1 MGATVLIVDDERN
14 ILLTLNQAL
23 QLEGY
28 RTELAAGAQLALDV
42 IAARPVDVV
51 LMDVKMPDLDGVA
64 ALERI
69 RALKPELPVIMM
81 SGHGTIDTAVKAT
94 QLGAR
99 DFLEKPISRDRLLL
113 ALRNALEHQRI
124 VEELEALRAEVGR
137 YDMVGQGAAMQ
148 RVYALIQRA
157 APSEGRVLI
166 TGENG
171 TGKELIARAVH
182 QHSRRQK
189 GPFVKL
195 NCAAVPHELIESE
208 LFGHEKGAFTG
219 ALTARRGKF
228 EAAHEGTLFLDEVGD
243 MPPAMQ
249 AKLLRVLQEGEL
261 ERVGGHE
268 TLMVDVRVIAATN
281 KDLEREIERGRFR
294 EDLYFRLNVV
304 QIHAPP
310 LRERKDDLASLLDAF
325 LEDSCRKN
333 GRRALRLTPD
343 ATQRML
349 AYDYPG
355 NVREL
360 KNLVERLAILCEG
373 PLVSGAEA
381 EALLPR
387 RRVRGAV
394 AEPAERAGAA
404 GSPEAVDAVARPEV
418 PADTLASTW
427 SPSLA
432 PTATPSPPATGFPA
446 GRFRADRSFRDQVD
460 DAERDII
467 LGALTFT
474 RDNATEAAK
483 LLDLERGHFYKK
495 MKSLGLKRAGGETQ
509 IDGPHES

>member
-28 RTELAAGAQLALDV
+28 RTELAASAQLALQV
-42 IAARPVDVV
+42 LGARPVDVV

-64 ALERI
+64 ALEHI

-113 ALRNALEHQRI
+113 ALKNAIDHQRV

-148 RVYALIQRA
+148 RIYALIQRA

-182 QHSRRQK
+182 QHSRRRQ

-243 MPPAMQ
+243 MPPSMQ

-261 ERVGGHE
+261 ERVGGQE
-268 TLMVDVRVIAATN
+268 TITVDVRVIAATN
-281 KDLEREIERGRFR
+281 KDLEKEIDRGRFR

-310 LRERKDDLASLLDAF
+310 LRERRDDLSTLIDAF
-325 LEDSCRKN
+325 LEESCRKN
-333 GRRALRLTPD
+333 GRRLLRLTPE
-343 ATQRML
+343 ATRRMME
-349 AYDYPG
+349 YDYPG

-387 RRVRGAV
+387 GRRARGA
-394 AEPAERAGAA
+394 ESLP
-404 GSPEAVDAVARPEV
+404 SPVETQE
-418 PADTLASTW
+418 
-427 SPSLA
+427 
-432 PTATPSPPATGFPA
+432 PSPPTAGAPSPSPQAPA
-446 GRFRADRSFRDQVD
+446 LPPPRFRPERTFREQVD
-460 DAERDII
+460 EAERDII
-467 LGALTFT
+467 LGALAFT

-509 IDGPHES
+509 IDGPNEG

>member
-28 RTELAAGAQLALDV
+28 RTELAAGAHLALEV
-42 IAARPVDVV
+42 LAARPVDVV

-113 ALRNALEHQRI
+113 ALKNAIDHQRV

-148 RVYALIQRA
+148 RIYALIQRA

-182 QHSRRQK
+182 QHSRR
-189 GPFVKL
+189 
-195 NCAAVPHELIESE
+195 ELIESE

-243 MPPAMQ
+243 MPPSMQ

-261 ERVGGHE
+261 ERVGGQE
-268 TLMVDVRVIAATN
+268 TITVDVRVIAATN
-281 KDLEREIERGRFR
+281 KDLDKEIERGRFR

-310 LRERKDDLASLLDAF
+310 LRERPDDLSTLIDAF
-325 LEDSCRKN
+325 LEGSCRKN
-333 GRRALRLTPD
+333 GRRLLKLTPD
-343 ATQRML
+343 ATRRML
-349 AYDYPG
+349 DYDYPG

-381 EALLPR
+381 DALLPR
-387 RRVRGAV
+387 RRMRVPQSEPTTTEREV
-394 AEPAERAGAA
+394 ATPTPSTWGPSPSPQAPALPPARF
-404 GSPEAVDAVARPEV
+404 RPER
-418 PADTLASTW
+418 T
-427 SPSLA
+427 
-432 PTATPSPPATGFPA
+432 
-446 GRFRADRSFRDQVD
+446 FREQVD

-467 LGALTFT
+467 LGALSFT
-474 RDNATEAAK
+474 QDNATEAAK

-495 MKSLGLKRAGGETQ
+495 MKSLGLKRTGGETQ
-509 IDGPHES
+509 IDSHES